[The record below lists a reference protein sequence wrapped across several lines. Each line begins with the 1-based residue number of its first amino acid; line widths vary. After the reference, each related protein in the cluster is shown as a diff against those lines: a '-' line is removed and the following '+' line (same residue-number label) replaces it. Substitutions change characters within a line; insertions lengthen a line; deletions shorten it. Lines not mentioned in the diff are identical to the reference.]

1 MEKKRREIYVEKNKE
16 GNIYKY
22 NNPLYD
28 CEK

>member
-1 MEKKRREIYVEKNKE
+1 MEKKKRNVCGKNKE